1 MTTAPVDI
9 AGIEQYLTVLAL
21 HNATDLHL
29 TAGAPPLLRIDG
41 KLTPIDQPPLTAD
54 EVATLVLGLLDPE
67 LAERFHREKE
77 IDFSFSWREE
87 IRFRANV
94 FRQQGT
100 VALALRAIPFEIPN
114 FEQLG
119 LPPIMEYFAGLRQGL
134 LLVTG
139 PTGSG
144 KSTTQASVID
154 FINRNRECHILTIE
168 DPIEYVHLHQ
178 RSAVNQR
185 EVGVDTDSFERALR
199 SALRE
204 DPDVML
210 VGEMRDAETMQ
221 FALTIAETGHLVFAT
236 LHTNDAATA
245 LDRIVD
251 VFPADRQSQIR
262 VQLAASLAGVVSQR
276 LIPRV
281 GGGMV
286 AAFEV
291 IVATNPI
298 RNLIRDGKT
307 HQLRNIVATHMR
319 DGMQTMEAAMNAF
332 IESGV
337 VTNEDAVDRSLY
349 PRELKPP
356 TWRNGP
362 GGSAAEVA
370 VAVEDAVHGGY

>member
-1 MTTAPVDI
+1 MTTAAVDFS
-9 AGIEQYLTVLAL
+9 GIEQYLAVLAL

-41 KLTPIDQPPLTAD
+41 KLTPLD
-54 EVATLVLGLLDPE
+54 EPALDGPRVERLVLGLLDGD
-67 LAERFHREKE
+67 LRERFHHDKE
-77 IDFSFSWREE
+77 IDFSFSWREQ

-100 VALALRAIPFEIPN
+100 VALALRAIPFDIPT
-114 FEQLG
+114 FDELG
-119 LPPIMEYFAGLRQGL
+119 LPPIMEYFAGLPQGL

-154 FINRNRECHILTIE
+154 YINHTRECHILTIE
-168 DPIEYVHLHQ
+168 DPIEYVHVH
-178 RSAVNQR
+178 RRAAVNQR
-185 EVGVDTDSFERALR
+185 EVGVDTDSFERALK

-251 VFPADRQSQIR
+251 VFPADRQAQIR
-262 VQLAASLAGVVSQR
+262 VQLAAALCGVVSQR
-276 LIPRV
+276 LIPRI

-291 IVATNPI
+291 IVATNPV

-307 HQLRNIVATHMR
+307 HQLRNIVATNMR
-319 DGMQTMEAAMNAF
+319 DGMQTMEAALNALVGA
-332 IESGV
+332 GV
-337 VTNEDAVDRSLY
+337 ITYEDAVDRSLY
-349 PRELKPP
+349 PREIKVP
-356 TWRNGP
+356 TWG
-362 GGSAAEVA
+362 AA
-370 VAVEDAVHGGY
+370 G

>member
-1 MTTAPVDI
+1 MTSTSVDI
-9 AGIEQYLTVLAL
+9 TGIEQYLTVLAL

-29 TAGAPPLLRIDG
+29 TVGAPPLLRIDG
-41 KLTPIDQPPLTAD
+41 KLTPIDEPALTSAAA
-54 EVATLVLGLLDPE
+54 ETLILGLLEGE
-67 LAERFHREKE
+67 LFDRFIREKE
-77 IDFSFSWREE
+77 IDFSFSWRDE

-100 VALALRAIPFEIPN
+100 VALALRAIPYEIPT
-114 FEQLG
+114 FEELG
-119 LPPIMEYFAGLRQGL
+119 LPPILEYFAGLPQGL
-134 LLVTG
+134 ILVTG

-154 FINRNRECHILTIE
+154 FINHTRECHILTVE
-168 DPIEYVHLHQ
+168 DPIEYVHHHH
-178 RSAVNQR
+178 RAAVNQR
-185 EVGVDTDSFERALR
+185 EVGTDTDSFERALR

-221 FALTIAETGHLVFAT
+221 FALTLAETGHLVFAT

-251 VFPADRQSQIR
+251 VFPADRQAQIR
-262 VQLAASLAGVVSQR
+262 VQLSAALAGVVSQR
-276 LIPRV
+276 LIPRI

-291 IVATNPI
+291 IVATNPV

-307 HQLRNIVATHMR
+307 HQLRNVVSTNMR
-319 DGMQTMEAAMNAF
+319 DGMQTMEAAMNAL
-332 IESGV
+332 IEAGV
-337 VTNEDAVDRSLY
+337 VSHDDAVDRSLH

-356 TWRNGP
+356 SWGAA
-362 GGSAAEVA
+362 SAS
-370 VAVEDAVHGGY
+370 

>member
-41 KLTPIDQPPLTAD
+41 KLTPIDEPPLSAD
-54 EVATLVLGLLDPE
+54 QVAELVMGLLDPE
-67 LAERFHREKE
+67 LVTRFHEEKE
-77 IDFSFSWREE
+77 IDFSFSWRDE

-100 VALALRAIPFEIPN
+100 VALALRAIPFDIPT
-114 FEQLG
+114 FDELG
-119 LPPIMEYFAGLRQGL
+119 LPPIMEYFAGLPQGL

-154 FINRNRECHILTIE
+154 FINHNRECHILTIE
-168 DPIEYVHLHQ
+168 DPIEYVHRHH

-185 EVGVDTDSFERALR
+185 EVGIDTNSFERALR

-251 VFPADRQSQIR
+251 VFPADRQAQIR
-262 VQLAASLAGVVSQR
+262 VQLAAALAGVVSQR

-281 GGGMV
+281 GGGMI

-291 IVATNPI
+291 IVATNPV

-307 HQLRNIVATHMR
+307 HQLRNIVSTNMR
-319 DGMQTMEAAMNAF
+319 DGMQTMEAAMNGL
-332 IESGV
+332 IEAGV
-337 VTNEDAVDRSLY
+337 VSYDDAVDRSLH

-356 TWRNGP
+356 TWAPATAG
-362 GGSAAEVA
+362 
-370 VAVEDAVHGGY
+370 

>member
-1 MTTAPVDI
+1 MTQHPVDVS
-9 AGIEQYLTVLAL
+9 GIEPYLELLAA

-29 TAGAPPLLRIDG
+29 TSDTPPLLRIDG
-41 KLTPIDQPPLTAD
+41 KLAPVDEPPLTAGQVEAKVLRLLAPD
-54 EVATLVLGLLDPE
+54 ERDEFTRTKE
-67 LAERFHREKE
+67 L
-77 IDFSFSWREE
+77 DFSFSWRGQ

-100 VALALRAIPFEIPN
+100 VALALRAIPFEIPT
-114 FEQLG
+114 FAELG
-119 LPPIMEYFAGLRQGL
+119 LPPIMEYFAGLPQGL

-154 FINRNRECHILTIE
+154 FINRTRECHILTIE
-168 DPIEYVHLHQ
+168 DPIEYVHRHV
-178 RSAVNQR
+178 RAAVNQR
-185 EVGVDTDSFERALR
+185 EVGADTDSFERALK

-204 DPDVML
+204 DPDVLL

-221 FALTIAETGHLVFAT
+221 FALTLAETGHLVFAT

-251 VFPADRQSQIR
+251 VFPADRQTQIR
-262 VQLAASLAGVVSQR
+262 VQLAAALAGVVSQR

-291 IVATNPI
+291 IVATNPV

-307 HQLRNIVATHMR
+307 HQLRNIVATNMR
-319 DGMQTMEAAMNAF
+319 DGMQTMETAMNAL
-332 IESGV
+332 IEAGV
-337 VTNEDAVDRSLY
+337 ISHEDAVDRSLY
-349 PRELKPP
+349 PREIKNAWSP
-356 TWRNGP
+356 
-362 GGSAAEVA
+362 AAA
-370 VAVEDAVHGGY
+370 G

>member
-1 MTTAPVDI
+1 MTSVPVDLSS
-9 AGIEQYLTVLAL
+9 IEPYLTVLAL

-41 KLTPIDQPPLTAD
+41 KLTPVDEPPLDAVRV
-54 EVATLVLGLLDPE
+54 EQLVLGLISGE
-67 LAERFHREKE
+67 LRERFYRDKE
-77 IDFSFSWREE
+77 LDFSFSWREQ

-100 VALALRAIPFEIPN
+100 VALALRAIPFDIPT
-114 FEQLG
+114 FDELG
-119 LPPIMEYFAGLRQGL
+119 LPPIMEYFAGLPQGL

-154 FINRNRECHILTIE
+154 FINHTRQCHILTIE
-168 DPIEYVHLHQ
+168 DPIEYVHVH
-178 RSAVNQR
+178 RRAAVNQR
-185 EVGVDTDSFERALR
+185 EVGIDTDSFERALK

-204 DPDVML
+204 DPDVVL

-251 VFPADRQSQIR
+251 VFPADRQAQIR

-276 LIPRV
+276 LIPRI

-291 IVATNPI
+291 IVATNPV

-307 HQLRNIVATHMR
+307 HQLRNIVATNMR
-319 DGMQTMEAAMNAF
+319 DGMQTMETALNALV
-332 IESGV
+332 EAGV
-337 VTNEDAVDRSLY
+337 ITHEDAIDRSLY
-349 PRELKPP
+349 PREIKTP
-356 TWRNGP
+356 TWAA
-362 GGSAAEVA
+362 SA
-370 VAVEDAVHGGY
+370 

>member
-1 MTTAPVDI
+1 MTTAPVDFS
-9 AGIEQYLTVLAL
+9 GIEQYLTVLAL

-29 TAGAPPLLRIDG
+29 SAGAPPLLRIDG
-41 KLTPIDQPPLTAD
+41 RLTPVDEPPLDPAHV
-54 EVATLVLGLLDPE
+54 EQLVLGLLDSHLRDRFARDKE
-67 LAERFHREKE
+67 L
-77 IDFSFSWREE
+77 DFSFSWREQ

-100 VALALRAIPFEIPN
+100 VALALRAIPFDIPT
-114 FEQLG
+114 FDELG
-119 LPPIMEYFAGLRQGL
+119 LPPIMEYFAGLPQGL

-154 FINRNRECHILTIE
+154 FINHTRECHILTIE
-168 DPIEYVHLHQ
+168 DPIEYVHVH
-178 RSAVNQR
+178 RRAAVNQR
-185 EVGVDTDSFERALR
+185 EVGVDTDSFERALK

-251 VFPADRQSQIR
+251 VFPAERQAQIR
-262 VQLAASLAGVVSQR
+262 VQLAAALAGVVSQR

-291 IVATNPI
+291 IVATNPV

-307 HQLRNIVATHMR
+307 HQLRNIVATNMR
-319 DGMQTMEAAMNAF
+319 DGMQTMEAALNGLVQA
-332 IESGV
+332 GV
-337 VTNEDAVDRSLY
+337 ITYDDAVDRSLY
-349 PRELKPP
+349 PREIKTPA
-356 TWRNGP
+356 WD
-362 GGSAAEVA
+362 AATA
-370 VAVEDAVHGGY
+370 G

>member
-1 MTTAPVDI
+1 MTTTPVDI
-9 AGIEQYLTVLAL
+9 TGIEQYLTVLAL

-41 KLTPIDQPPLTAD
+41 KLTPIDQPALNAD
-54 EVATLVLGLLDPE
+54 QVAELVLGLLDPE
-67 LAERFHREKE
+67 LVTRFHDEKE
-77 IDFSFSWREE
+77 IDFSFSWRDE

-94 FRQQGT
+94 YRQQGT
-100 VALALRAIPFEIPN
+100 VALALRAIPVEIPN
-114 FEQLG
+114 FDELG
-119 LPPIMEYFAGLRQGL
+119 LPPIMEYFAGLPQGL

-168 DPIEYVHLHQ
+168 DPIEYVHHHI

-204 DPDVML
+204 DPDVVL

-251 VFPADRQSQIR
+251 VFPADRQAQIR
-262 VQLAASLAGVVSQR
+262 VQLSAALVGVVSQR
-276 LIPRV
+276 LIPRI

-286 AAFEV
+286 AAFEI

-307 HQLRNIVATHMR
+307 HQIRNVVATNMR
-319 DGMQTMEAAMNAF
+319 DGMQTMEAALNALV
-332 IESGV
+332 ESGTV
-337 VTNEDAVDRSLY
+337 SYDDAVDRSVH
-349 PRELKPP
+349 PREIKPP
-356 TWRNGP
+356 TWGAATP
-362 GGSAAEVA
+362 G
-370 VAVEDAVHGGY
+370 

>member
-1 MTTAPVDI
+1 MTTAPVDFS
-9 AGIEQYLTVLAL
+9 GIEQYLTVLAL
-21 HNATDLHL
+21 PNATDLHL
-29 TAGAPPLLRIDG
+29 TPGAPPLLRIDRR
-41 KLTPIDQPPLTAD
+41 LPPLD
-54 EVATLVLGLLDPE
+54 EPALDGPHVDALVLGLLDGE
-67 LAERFHREKE
+67 LRERFHREKE
-77 IDFSFSWREE
+77 IDFSFSWREQ

-100 VALALRAIPFEIPN
+100 VALALRAIPFDIPT
-114 FEQLG
+114 FDELG
-119 LPPIMEYFAGLRQGL
+119 LPPIMEYFAGLPQGL

-154 FINRNRECHILTIE
+154 FINHTRECHILTIE
-168 DPIEYVHLHQ
+168 DPIEYVHMH
-178 RSAVNQR
+178 RRAAVNQR
-185 EVGVDTDSFERALR
+185 EVGVDTDSFERALK

-251 VFPADRQSQIR
+251 VFPADRQAQIR
-262 VQLAASLAGVVSQR
+262 VQLAAALAGVVSQR
-276 LIPRV
+276 LIPRI

-291 IVATNPI
+291 IVATNPV

-307 HQLRNIVATHMR
+307 HQLRNIVSTNMR
-319 DGMQTMEAAMNAF
+319 DGMQTMEAALNALVQA
-332 IESGV
+332 GV
-337 VTNEDAVDRSLY
+337 ISYEDAVDRSLY
-349 PRELKPP
+349 PREIKVP
-356 TWRNGP
+356 TWG
-362 GGSAAEVA
+362 AA
-370 VAVEDAVHGGY
+370 G

>member
-1 MTTAPVDI
+1 M
-9 AGIEQYLTVLAL
+9 
-21 HNATDLHL
+21 
-29 TAGAPPLLRIDG
+29 
-41 KLTPIDQPPLTAD
+41 
-54 EVATLVLGLLDPE
+54 
-67 LAERFHREKE
+67 
-77 IDFSFSWREE
+77 
-87 IRFRANV
+87 
-94 FRQQGT
+94 
-100 VALALRAIPFEIPN
+100 
-114 FEQLG
+114 
-119 LPPIMEYFAGLRQGL
+119 
-134 LLVTG
+134 
-139 PTGSG
+139 
-144 KSTTQASVID
+144 
-154 FINRNRECHILTIE
+154 
-168 DPIEYVHLHQ
+168 
-178 RSAVNQR
+178 
-185 EVGVDTDSFERALR
+185 DTDSFERALR

-210 VGEMRDAETMQ
+210 VGEMRDPETMQ

-307 HQLRNIVATHMR
+307 HQLRNIVATNMR
-319 DGMQTMEAAMNAF
+319 DGMQTMEAAMNAL

-337 VTNEDAVDRSLY
+337 VTYEDAVDRSLY

-356 TWRNGP
+356 TWSNAG
-362 GGSAAEVA
+362 
-370 VAVEDAVHGGY
+370 

>member
-41 KLTPIDQPPLTAD
+41 KLSPIDQPPLTAD
-54 EVATLVLGLLDPE
+54 QVAELVLGLLDPE
-67 LAERFHREKE
+67 LVTRFHDEKE
-77 IDFSFSWREE
+77 IDFSFSWRDE

-100 VALALRAIPFEIPN
+100 VALALRAIPFDIPS
-114 FEQLG
+114 FDELG
-119 LPPIMEYFAGLRQGL
+119 LPPIMEYFAGLPQGL

-154 FINRNRECHILTIE
+154 FINHNRECHILTIE
-168 DPIEYVHLHQ
+168 DPIEYVHVHR

-185 EVGVDTDSFERALR
+185 EVGIDTDSFERALR

-204 DPDVML
+204 DPDVIL

-251 VFPADRQSQIR
+251 VFPADRQAQIR
-262 VQLAASLAGVVSQR
+262 VQLAAALAGVVSQR
-276 LIPRV
+276 LIPRI
-281 GGGMV
+281 GGGMRPGSRG
-286 AAFEV
+286 AQR
-291 IVATNPI
+291 PI
-298 RNLIRDGKT
+298 RWARRSPSTRCTSAHGG
-307 HQLRNIVATHMR
+307 VAPTTR
-319 DGMQTMEAAMNAF
+319 C
-332 IESGV
+332 SG
-337 VTNEDAVDRSLY
+337 TARS
-349 PRELKPP
+349 PGRSPSTASAWASP
-356 TWRNGP
+356 TSSFCHSP
-362 GGSAAEVA
+362 SIPSAARGA
-370 VAVEDAVHGGY
+370 TR

>member
-1 MTTAPVDI
+1 MTTAPVDFS
-9 AGIEQYLTVLAL
+9 GIEQYLTVLAL

-41 KLTPIDQPPLTAD
+41 RLTPLD
-54 EVATLVLGLLDPE
+54 EPALDGAHVEALVLGLLDGE
-67 LAERFHREKE
+67 LRDRFHREKE
-77 IDFSFSWREE
+77 LDFSFSWREQ

-100 VALALRAIPFEIPN
+100 VALALRAIPFDVPTFDE
-114 FEQLG
+114 LG
-119 LPPIMEYFAGLRQGL
+119 LPPIMEYFAGLPQGL

-154 FINRNRECHILTIE
+154 FINHTRECHILTIE
-168 DPIEYVHLHQ
+168 DPIEYVHVH
-178 RSAVNQR
+178 RRAAVNQR
-185 EVGVDTDSFERALR
+185 EVGVDTDSFERALK

-251 VFPADRQSQIR
+251 VFPADRQAQIR
-262 VQLAASLAGVVSQR
+262 VQLAAALAGVVSQR
-276 LIPRV
+276 LIPRI

-291 IVATNPI
+291 IVATNPV

-307 HQLRNIVATHMR
+307 HQLRNIVSTNMR
-319 DGMQTMEAAMNAF
+319 DGMQTMEAALNALVQSRV
-332 IESGV
+332 I
-337 VTNEDAVDRSLY
+337 TYEDAVDRSLY
-349 PRELKPP
+349 PREIKAP
-356 TWRNGP
+356 TWG
-362 GGSAAEVA
+362 AATA
-370 VAVEDAVHGGY
+370 G